1 MRKIPVQHIDY
12 PNLDHLKELDRR
24 TTFSMFNRKH
34 LQYARELIDIFQSA
48 KNVDELISLALYV
61 RDQVNIQ
68 LFVYA
73 YSVVLT
79 HRYKKDN
86 IELPQ
91 LFEICPNKFFKKTV
105 LMNVRGASLSQKRV
119 GRQTNGGQVRIV
131 FFVIIF
137 Q

>member
-1 MRKIPVQHIDY
+1 
-12 PNLDHLKELDRR
+12 
-24 TTFSMFNRKH
+24 MFDRKH

-79 HRYKKDN
+79 HRYKRDN

-105 LMNVRGASLSQKRV
+105 LVNVREASLSQKRV

-131 FFVIIF
+131 FL
-137 Q
+137 